1 MSQPEQNIKEAD
13 GVRRTIFIVAGLVA
27 ALLIAVIVF
36 FATRP
41 ADNRANVA
49 PQLENAI
56 RPGSSEFDQYR
67 EKIVV
72 NDVEA
77 FKSPRAL
84 GDQIVRLQGTVRN
97 FTGRTINGLEI
108 QGTVVDSQNNPVKQR
123 TIIAI
128 PSRATGANEL
138 APNRTM
144 QVVVLLEGIR
154 MDADLAN
161 FRIDVAGV
169 RFQ

>member
-1 MSQPEQNIKEAD
+1 MSQAEQSVKETD
-13 GVRRTIFIVAGLVA
+13 NVRRTIFIVSGLVA
-27 ALLIAVIVF
+27 ALLIAGIIY

-41 ADNRANVA
+41 SNNTAGPPR
-49 PQLENAI
+49 LENAI
-56 RPGSSEFDQYR
+56 RPGSSEFEQQGR
-67 EKIVV
+67 NVV
-72 NDVEA
+72 VDSVEA

-97 FTGRTINGLEI
+97 FSGRTINGLEI

-123 TIIAI
+123 TVIAI
-128 PSRATGANEL
+128 PSRATGANDL

-144 QVVVLLEGIR
+144 PVVVNLEGIR
-154 MDADLAN
+154 RDADLAN
-161 FRIDVAGV
+161 FRIDVTGV

>member
-1 MSQPEQNIKEAD
+1 MSQPEQNAKEAD
-13 GVRRTIFIVAGLVA
+13 GVRRAIFIVSGLVA

-41 ADNRANVA
+41 VDNRTAAA
-49 PQLENAI
+49 PQLEGAI
-56 RPGSSEFDQYR
+56 RPGSSEFEQYG
-67 EKIVV
+67 KNVV
-72 NDVEA
+72 VDSVEA

-128 PSRATGANEL
+128 PSRATNANEL

-144 QVVVLLEGIR
+144 QVIVNLEGIR

>member
-1 MSQPEQNIKEAD
+1 MSQPEQSIKEAD

-41 ADNRANVA
+41 VDNRASVA
-49 PQLENAI
+49 PQLEGAI
-56 RPGSSEFDQYR
+56 RPGSSKFDEYR

-138 APNRTM
+138 VSNRTM
-144 QVVVLLEGIR
+144 QVVVLLEGIK

>member
-1 MSQPEQNIKEAD
+1 MSQAQQSIKEID
-13 GVRRTIFIVAGLVA
+13 NVRRTIFIVSGLVA
-27 ALLIAVIVF
+27 ALLIASVIY

-41 ADNRANVA
+41 SDNTTVTPR
-49 PQLENAI
+49 LEGAI
-56 RPGSSEFDQYR
+56 RPGSGEFD
-67 EKIVV
+67 EHGKNVV
-72 NDVEA
+72 VDSVEA

-84 GDQIVRLQGTVRN
+84 GDQLVRIQGVARN
-97 FTGRTINGLEI
+97 FSGRTLNGLEI

-123 TIIAI
+123 TVIAI

-144 QVVVLLEGIR
+144 QVIVNLEGIK

-161 FRIDVAGV
+161 FRIDVTGV
-169 RFQ
+169 RFK